1 MKISRVMS
9 TQHPDNVTIPF
20 FVENSI
26 MNGDDEVKEAFH
38 VFSDLGIDEQLWD
51 AEGKEVDNF
60 VVKKLLSKHQDYFQ
74 KNILGKNKFLTLRVP
89 NPEVEKDEGKIL
101 LETLH
106 SIPRN
111 GDIGKK
117 FYRQDSSPIFEIMLP
132 MCSSDKQL
140 IRVHEYYKQIIVGL
154 EEKALFKGDLSLKEW
169 LGELYPKDIRV
180 TPLFETKEAILN
192 ADKYVEQY
200 LNFEKIKELQRV
212 WFARSD
218 PALNYGS
225 LANVLIAKIGLM
237 KLYNLKKKIFV
248 DILPILGCGSSPF
261 RGNFKPTNVRSM
273 LKGYPS
279 VQTFTA
285 QSAFKYDFP
294 LKEVMSG
301 IEEIKNTQRKKPF
314 EIDEEFGKK
323 MIDKIEKDYQD
334 SIKLLAPF
342 INEMSQYI
350 PPRRKRKLHIDLFG
364 YARENKGI
372 HLPRAITFCASAYSL
387 GLPPEILG
395 LSTLTSSEIDTV
407 STSYTTIDKD
417 IQDALKYYNKDN
429 LHYFPLE
436 IQKKIQKALELF
448 SFTIDEEQKK
458 ETSHILDAFKK
469 KNTEELKER
478 ILHAGRIRQ
487 FLG

>member
-60 VVKKLLSKHQDYFQ
+60 VVKKLLSKHPDYFQ

-140 IRVHEYYKQIIVGL
+140 IRVHEYYKQIIIGL
-154 EEKALFKGDLSLKEW
+154 EEKSLFKGDLSLKEW

-192 ADKYVEQY
+192 ADKY
-200 LNFEKIKELQRV
+200 
-212 WFARSD
+212 
-218 PALNYGS
+218 
-225 LANVLIAKIGLM
+225 
-237 KLYNLKKKIFV
+237 
-248 DILPILGCGSSPF
+248 
-261 RGNFKPTNVRSM
+261 
-273 LKGYPS
+273 
-279 VQTFTA
+279 
-285 QSAFKYDFP
+285 
-294 LKEVMSG
+294 
-301 IEEIKNTQRKKPF
+301 IEEYIK
-314 EIDEEFGKK
+314 
-323 MIDKIEKDYQD
+323 
-334 SIKLLAPF
+334 
-342 INEMSQYI
+342 
-350 PPRRKRKLHIDLFG
+350 
-364 YARENKGI
+364 
-372 HLPRAITFCASAYSL
+372 
-387 GLPPEILG
+387 
-395 LSTLTSSEIDTV
+395 
-407 STSYTTIDKD
+407 
-417 IQDALKYYNKDN
+417 
-429 LHYFPLE
+429 
-436 IQKKIQKALELF
+436 
-448 SFTIDEEQKK
+448 
-458 ETSHILDAFKK
+458 
-469 KNTEELKER
+469 
-478 ILHAGRIRQ
+478 
-487 FLG
+487 